1 MNPTFDTEVWEN
13 VIVAGG
19 VVLLAVLLFWLIMVL
34 LDDRKSICENTKAQM
49 QNTELLRLWLLAFDS
64 ARKSGA
70 VLPVIDAPEHPN
82 DLLK

>member
-1 MNPTFDTEVWEN
+1 MNPTFDTEAWEN
-13 VIVAGG
+13 IIVLGLG
-19 VVLLAVLLFWLIMVL
+19 LLFGGLMLWLTVELRAVRREI
-34 LDDRKSICENTKAQM
+34 R

-70 VLPVIDAPEHPN
+70 VFPIADTPEHPN